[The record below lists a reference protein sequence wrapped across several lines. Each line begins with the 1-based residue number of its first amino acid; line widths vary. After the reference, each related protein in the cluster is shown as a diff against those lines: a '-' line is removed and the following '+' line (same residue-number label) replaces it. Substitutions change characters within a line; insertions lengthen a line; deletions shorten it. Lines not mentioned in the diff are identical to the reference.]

1 MSFNNNTFSEVVLK
15 LNKFPYLKNLNCK
28 LLLKDINFF
37 SGIPSE
43 EIVKLADFIIVNEFD
58 DGDVVCRDGMF
69 SDFFHIILSG
79 NASAKI
85 STEDDSNYEIYSLS
99 SGEFFG
105 EELILSNEPRD
116 NSVVVSGSLLTLS
129 IDKKTFQTLSGLSE
143 NIMEELNQKYIERKL
158 KHDLRKI
165 PMFTNMEKLL
175 FDQVLRSVEI
185 VTYEDGAA
193 IFDEGDEGD
202 AFYLIRGGEVDVYMM
217 SNRLIAILGEGQ
229 FFGEMALL
237 SSDKRNATVK
247 TSKGCDLV
255 RLSQQSFNS
264 IVTQDSKMMDEVV
277 NVCNNRLKGHAK
289 LLDNPNLPFINRSIL
304 DLNIKINHHLNILS
318 QCIVETRHGSALL
331 ATLPGSRYPY
341 VYPRDSASAS
351 RFLLRLVSSSLKS
364 GDIAFRLLKGIATY
378 ILNCQRE
385 DGYWGQRYGINIED
399 KGIYKQ
405 EDNVAHGVSILCRYL
420 LAAKKKN
427 IKVSNYKEMIEGIKK
442 GSMFAIKN
450 YYRNEIHLFYSTT
463 SIHES
468 AIEEGYSIWV
478 NHSYL
483 LMLNLI
489 QDVVIE
495 FKIKNEFEEQLDL
508 KKGFQTTIESVFSH
522 SNRLVRRLK
531 PDGEVD
537 LRPDITLL
545 SPFFFG
551 TGLNNDRF
559 VTNDRFKQSVDFLE
573 ATLWDPELGMLQRYL
588 PFIEDPDTHIH
599 AGNGPWIQYT
609 AILAQYYFYIGE
621 IEKGDKII
629 TFIDKYLSKEGYL
642 CEHLTTAERFN
653 EFDKLEWIPGRDYE
667 KEFDAK
673 ILIPGITYNHIVE
686 ELNHMKKSYE
696 EVANQCKNIKSGEY
710 ITFATPLMW
719 SHAEYAMALMLR
731 NEKEI
736 ERLEKR

>member
-1 MSFNNNTFSEVVLK
+1 
-15 LNKFPYLKNLNCK
+15 LKNLNCK

-341 VYPRDSASAS
+341 C
-351 RFLLRLVSSSLKS
+351 F
-364 GDIAFRLLKGIATY
+364 
-378 ILNCQRE
+378 
-385 DGYWGQRYGINIED
+385 
-399 KGIYKQ
+399 
-405 EDNVAHGVSILCRYL
+405 
-420 LAAKKKN
+420 
-427 IKVSNYKEMIEGIKK
+427 
-442 GSMFAIKN
+442 
-450 YYRNEIHLFYSTT
+450 
-463 SIHES
+463 
-468 AIEEGYSIWV
+468 
-478 NHSYL
+478 
-483 LMLNLI
+483 
-489 QDVVIE
+489 
-495 FKIKNEFEEQLDL
+495 
-508 KKGFQTTIESVFSH
+508 
-522 SNRLVRRLK
+522 
-531 PDGEVD
+531 
-537 LRPDITLL
+537 
-545 SPFFFG
+545 
-551 TGLNNDRF
+551 
-559 VTNDRFKQSVDFLE
+559 
-573 ATLWDPELGMLQRYL
+573 
-588 PFIEDPDTHIH
+588 
-599 AGNGPWIQYT
+599 
-609 AILAQYYFYIGE
+609 
-621 IEKGDKII
+621 
-629 TFIDKYLSKEGYL
+629 
-642 CEHLTTAERFN
+642 
-653 EFDKLEWIPGRDYE
+653 
-667 KEFDAK
+667 
-673 ILIPGITYNHIVE
+673 
-686 ELNHMKKSYE
+686 
-696 EVANQCKNIKSGEY
+696 
-710 ITFATPLMW
+710 
-719 SHAEYAMALMLR
+719 
-731 NEKEI
+731 
-736 ERLEKR
+736 